1 MKLKN
6 HYWIATASFSA
17 SFAVI
22 VLALSAHFLEK
33 HLDSDK
39 ISAITTAGQI
49 QLFHALATI
58 LLAFYEDKIQMNL
71 IWSKRFLL
79 IGSLLFSISIYLLAT
94 IPLTGLI
101 NLKFLGPVTP
111 IGGILIIAG
120 WIING
125 IQFTKRKE

>member
-1 MKLKN
+1 
-6 HYWIATASFSA
+6 
-17 SFAVI
+17 
-22 VLALSAHFLEK
+22 
-33 HLDSDK
+33 
-39 ISAITTAGQI
+39 
-49 QLFHALATI
+49 
-58 LLAFYEDKIQMNL
+58 MNL